1 LRRWPPFPA
10 RLRTEAIAA
19 SALKNLRVGF
29 CDVAAVSSGLSVAGF
44 MLTVVDDRPAP
55 MIDLAQVAEIASAV
69 AALAAVPGSVRDLE
83 ADLGRLSGRLSHLFT
98 VNYARASLHRDEI
111 HETLYAL
118 QDLMRR
124 VLPEI
129 AKMSA
134 AVAEPRTEIAT
145 VMRAIARELASS
157 RANRRTDIEVIANR
171 AVAGWLERRVLAPR
185 STISYAR
192 DRSTIA
198 TTSRRLRSGVR
209 TWRRSR
215 RRR

>member
-1 LRRWPPFPA
+1 
-10 RLRTEAIAA
+10 
-19 SALKNLRVGF
+19 
-29 CDVAAVSSGLSVAGF
+29 

-124 VLPEI
+124 MLPEI
-129 AKMSA
+129 EKMGA
-134 AVAEPRTEIAT
+134 AVAEPRAAIAT
-145 VMRAIARELASS
+145 VMRAIARELQ
-157 RANRRTDIEVIANR
+157 
-171 AVAGWLERRVLAPR
+171 
-185 STISYAR
+185 
-192 DRSTIA
+192 A
-198 TTSRRLRSGVR
+198 T
-209 TWRRSR
+209 
-215 RRR
+215 

>member
-1 LRRWPPFPA
+1 MPA
-10 RLRTEAIAA
+10 KSPEQQAVYDSKRKRSEQLLVRLTLAEADRVRAA
-19 SALKNLRVGF
+19 
-29 CDVAAVSSGLSVAGF
+29 AASSGLSVADF
-44 MLTVVDDRPAP
+44 VLAIVDDRPSP

-69 AALAAVPGSVRDLE
+69 AVLAGIPGAVRDLE

-129 AKMSA
+129 EKMSA

-145 VMRAIARELASS
+145 VMR
-157 RANRRTDIEVIANR
+157 
-171 AVAGWLERRVLAPR
+171 
-185 STISYAR
+185 
-192 DRSTIA
+192 TIA
-198 TTSRRLRSGVR
+198 SELHAT
-209 TWRRSR
+209 
-215 RRR
+215 